1 MEEEAGA
8 EKLLSKGKE
17 ENFDVDRVLDGEGTQ
32 GLGNLHVG
40 GEENLNS
47 VSVSCDF
54 GRELP
59 ELEIQ
64 KGCEARVEE
73 VVVDV
78 FKGSGQ
84 NAEVENRSSK
94 RRKVDDGHIE
104 GGSKN
109 AVDKVKRKFMANK
122 LQGSDRI
129 LRSSF
134 VEKVECDSVAASE
147 ENNNNM
153 EVQNCRST
161 RYGKKLMKLERR
173 SEEQGSEQQLFSG
186 DQKVKRKRGR
196 PRKTE
201 KEVEEVVVSPK
212 IVVSPMKKLKR
223 KRGRPPKLE
232 SEKNHQFV
240 CELRNKK
247 LKRKRGRP
255 RKIDKENDN
264 SLFDELNSELN
275 TLKPKRGRGR
285 PPKLQKSNGALK
297 NEHTEGRKVRLARK
311 LSMKLRN
318 KVRSNVPTDRL
329 SSDKRHIR
337 KEIHMKKTLQAGNDL
352 SQEILEPEATLT
364 ASSKVISCGE
374 KTKKVKKVKKPK
386 IEVDECKRS
395 IAKNLLRER
404 ITEILKTAGW
414 TVQYRPRFNREYKDA
429 VYVSPEGRT
438 HWSITL
444 AYNVLKRHYEEGDGD
459 STVYKTGFI
468 FTPIPDEEIMTLTRV
483 RRAGGE
489 KDGELKKQRRNKK
502 FKMRGIIEN
511 MKCNEKASYSRS
523 PVSKSTKRKR
533 KKAMLHQDVHNS
545 DCNNSL
551 EKGFPSSF
559 RTQNRQRCALLVRN
573 TEETAD
579 SSNDGYLLYNGKRTL
594 LAWMIDLG
602 ILSLDEKVQYMN
614 QRKTRV
620 KLEGRLTR
628 DGIHCSCCDEV
639 ITISK
644 FEMHAGSRVGQ
655 PLENIYVHTGSSLLQ
670 CLLESWNKQN
680 EPQCKGYNF
689 VDVDVEDP
697 NDDTCGICGDGGD
710 LICCDS
716 CPSTFHQSCL
726 DIKKFPSGP
735 WHCLYCSCKVCG
747 QVTIGLHPM
756 DDHHEAA
763 ADVLCKCDLCE
774 EKYHPICVQMNNASG
789 DDVNNPLFCGKKCQ
803 MLHERLQRL
812 LGVRQDMKEGFSW
825 TLIRRSDV
833 DSDVSLCNEVAQK
846 IKCNSELAV
855 ALFVMDE
862 CFLPVIDHRSGINLI
877 HNILYNCGSNFT
889 RLNFSGFYT
898 AILEKDDEV
907 ICAASLR
914 IHGNEL
920 AEMPFIGT
928 RYMYRRQGMCRRFL
942 SAIESV
948 LSSLNVEK
956 LVIPAISEVRDTWIS
971 VFGFKPLDET
981 TKQRMRKMS
990 LLVFPGVE
998 MLQKLLLKDHL
1009 PMECTTLG
1017 EGSISKSPELSEHQT
1032 LEVVANSPEERGS
1045 PCSCLNSCSEGTA
1058 QDGMG
1063 ISGDPA
1069 VIESSVKPN
1078 DKISNGDIDNPTND
1092 VKANNEDFAGNNL
1105 GKRNQKFENSLNS
1118 TCLSCKEDKE
1128 AGQHQTTSLGSTI
1141 SDPEDR
1147 KSELN
1152 GQLDGS
1158 KAINQKSSLEF
1169 PKGTPSVDYQEIAA
1183 EIGIR
1188 SDKLKST
1195 QDEHVNQPKTIS
1207 FSDLPETN
1215 PVHEGHKSTED
1226 EHVNQPKTIC
1236 SSNLPKTN
1244 PVHEGHKSTE
1254 DEHVNQPKTI
1264 CSSNL
1269 PKTNPVHEGHKS
1281 TEDEHVN
1288 QPKTICSS
1296 NLPKTNPVHEGHKS
1310 TEDEHVN
1317 QPKTIC
1323 SSNLPK
1329 TNPVHEGQTV
1339 IFDLEIANGCD
1350 ATLHME
1356 DKTSSPS
1363 EGDRDNAHAVSA
1375 KISSNCH
1382 PTEDVLS

>member
-1 MEEEAGA
+1 MEEETGA
-8 EKLLSKGKE
+8 EKLLRKGKE
-17 ENFDVDRVLDGEGTQ
+17 EDFDFDRVLDGEGTQ
-32 GLGNLHVG
+32 GLRNLYVG
-40 GEENLNS
+40 GEENLIS
-47 VSVSCDF
+47 VSVSCDSE
-54 GRELP
+54 RESL
-59 ELEIQ
+59 ELEIK

-78 FKGSGQ
+78 FKGNGE
-84 NAEVENRSSK
+84 NAEVENRSRK

-104 GGSKN
+104 GGSKK
-109 AVDKVKRKFMANK
+109 VVEKVKRKLMANK
-122 LQGSDRI
+122 LRGSDRI

-134 VEKVECDSVAASE
+134 GVKVECDSVAASE
-147 ENNNNM
+147 ENNSNM

-196 PRKTE
+196 PRKAE
-201 KEVEEVVVSPK
+201 KEAEEVVVSPK

-264 SLFDELNSELN
+264 SLFGELNSELNTLN

-297 NEHTEGRKVRLARK
+297 NEHTEGIKVRLARK

-318 KVRSNVPTDRL
+318 RVRSNVPTDRF

-337 KEIHMKKTLQAGNDL
+337 KAIHMKKTLPAGNDL
-352 SQEILEPEATLT
+352 SQGILEPEATPT
-364 ASSKVISCGE
+364 ASSKVITCGE
-374 KTKKVKKVKKPK
+374 KTREAKKVKKRK
-386 IEVDECKRS
+386 IEADECKRS

-414 TVQYRPRFNREYKDA
+414 TIQYRPRFNREYKDA

-483 RRAGGE
+483 RRAGRE
-489 KDGELKKQRRNKK
+489 KDGELKKQMRNEN
-502 FKMRGIIEN
+502 FKIRGIIEN
-511 MKCNEKASYSRS
+511 MKCNEKASYPRN

-533 KKAMLHQDVHNS
+533 KKALLHHDLHNS
-545 DCNNSL
+545 DHNSL

-559 RTQNRQRCALLVRN
+559 RTQNRKRCALLVRN

-628 DGIHCSCCDEV
+628 DGIHCNCCDEV

-680 EPQCKGYNF
+680 EPPCKGYNF

-726 DIKKFPSGP
+726 DIKNFPSGP
-735 WHCLYCSCKVCG
+735 WHCLYCSCKLCG
-747 QVTIGLHPM
+747 QVTTELHPR

-763 ADVLCKCDLCE
+763 AD
-774 EKYHPICVQMNNASG
+774 MNNASG
-789 DDVNNPLFCGKKCQ
+789 DDVDNPSFCGKKCQ
-803 MLHERLQRL
+803 MLNYMMFQLHERLQML
-812 LGVRQDMKEGFSW
+812 LGVKQDMKEGFSW

-833 DSDVSLCNEVAQK
+833 GSDFSLCSEVVQK

-877 HNILYNCGSNFT
+877 HNILYNCG
-889 RLNFSGFYT
+889 GFYT

-914 IHGNEL
+914 IHGHEL

-942 SAIESV
+942 SAIESA

-956 LVIPAISEVRDTWIS
+956 LVIPAISEVRDTWTS
-971 VFGFKPLDET
+971 VFGFKPLEET
-981 TKQRMRKMS
+981 TKERMRKMS

-998 MLQKLLLKDHL
+998 MLQKSLLKDHL
-1009 PMECTTLG
+1009 SMECTTLG

-1032 LEVVANSPEERGS
+1032 SEVDATSPEETHS
-1045 PCSCLNSCSEGTA
+1045 PCPCLNSCSEGNA
-1058 QDGMG
+1058 KDGLG
-1063 ISGDPA
+1063 ISGEPA

-1078 DKISNGDIDNPTND
+1078 DRVSNGDIDNPTKD
-1092 VKANNEDFAGNNL
+1092 VKANGADVADNNL
-1105 GKRNQKFENSLNS
+1105 GERNQKFENSLNS

-1128 AGQHQTTSLGSTI
+1128 AGQHHTTSLGFTT

-1169 PKGTPSVDYQEIAA
+1169 PKGTASVDYQETAA
-1183 EIGIR
+1183 EIGNH

-1195 QDEHVNQPKTIS
+1195 QDEHVNQPETIS
-1207 FSDLPETN
+1207 
-1215 PVHEGHKSTED
+1215 
-1226 EHVNQPKTIC
+1226 
-1236 SSNLPKTN
+1236 SSKLPKTD
-1244 PVHEGHKSTE
+1244 PVH
-1254 DEHVNQPKTI
+1254 D
-1264 CSSNL
+1264 
-1269 PKTNPVHEGHKS
+1269 
-1281 TEDEHVN
+1281 
-1288 QPKTICSS
+1288 
-1296 NLPKTNPVHEGHKS
+1296 
-1310 TEDEHVN
+1310 
-1317 QPKTIC
+1317 
-1323 SSNLPK
+1323 
-1329 TNPVHEGQTV
+1329 GQAV

-1350 ATLHME
+1350 ATLHMD

-1363 EGDRDNAHAVSA
+1363 EGDRVSE
-1375 KISSNCH
+1375 KNVVDEIVVMVQIENCGFYWTQNSNSH
-1382 PTEDVLS
+1382 

>member
-1 MEEEAGA
+1 MEEETGA
-8 EKLLSKGKE
+8 EKLLRKGKE
-17 ENFDVDRVLDGEGTQ
+17 EDFDFDRVLDGEGTQ
-32 GLGNLHVG
+32 GLRNLYVG
-40 GEENLNS
+40 GEENLIS
-47 VSVSCDF
+47 VSVSCDSE
-54 GRELP
+54 RESL
-59 ELEIQ
+59 ELEIK

-78 FKGSGQ
+78 FKGNGE
-84 NAEVENRSSK
+84 NAEVENRSRK

-104 GGSKN
+104 GGSKK
-109 AVDKVKRKFMANK
+109 VVEKVKRKLMANK
-122 LQGSDRI
+122 LRGSDRI

-134 VEKVECDSVAASE
+134 GVKVECDSVAASE
-147 ENNNNM
+147 ENNSNM

-196 PRKTE
+196 PRKAE
-201 KEVEEVVVSPK
+201 KEAEEVVVSPK

-264 SLFDELNSELN
+264 SLFGELNSELNTLN

-297 NEHTEGRKVRLARK
+297 NEHTEGIKVRLARK

-318 KVRSNVPTDRL
+318 RVRSNVPTDRF

-337 KEIHMKKTLQAGNDL
+337 KAIHMKKTLPAGNDL
-352 SQEILEPEATLT
+352 SQGILEPEATPT
-364 ASSKVISCGE
+364 ASSKVITCGE
-374 KTKKVKKVKKPK
+374 KTREAKKVKKRK
-386 IEVDECKRS
+386 IEADECKRS

-414 TVQYRPRFNREYKDA
+414 TIQYRPRFNREYKDA

-483 RRAGGE
+483 RRAGRE
-489 KDGELKKQRRNKK
+489 KDGELKKQMRNEN
-502 FKMRGIIEN
+502 FKIRGIIEN
-511 MKCNEKASYSRS
+511 MKCNEKASYPRN

-533 KKAMLHQDVHNS
+533 KKALLHHDLHNS
-545 DCNNSL
+545 DHNSL

-559 RTQNRQRCALLVRN
+559 RTQNRKRCALLVRN

-628 DGIHCSCCDEV
+628 DGIHCNCCDEV

-680 EPQCKGYNF
+680 EPPCKGYNF

-726 DIKKFPSGP
+726 DIKNFPSGP
-735 WHCLYCSCKVCG
+735 WHCLYCSCKLCG
-747 QVTIGLHPM
+747 QVTTELHPR

-763 ADVLCKCDLCE
+763 ADVLCKCHLCE

-789 DDVNNPLFCGKKCQ
+789 DDVDNPSFCGKKCQ
-803 MLHERLQRL
+803 MLHERLQML
-812 LGVRQDMKEGFSW
+812 LGVKQDMKEGFSW

-833 DSDVSLCNEVAQK
+833 GSDFSLCSEVVQK

-914 IHGNEL
+914 YVIHGHEL

-942 SAIESV
+942 SAIESA

-956 LVIPAISEVRDTWIS
+956 LVIPAISEVRDTWTS
-971 VFGFKPLDET
+971 VFGFKPLEET
-981 TKQRMRKMS
+981 TKERMRKMS

-998 MLQKLLLKDHL
+998 MLQKSLLKDHL
-1009 PMECTTLG
+1009 SMECTTLG

-1032 LEVVANSPEERGS
+1032 SEVDATSPEETHS
-1045 PCSCLNSCSEGTA
+1045 PCPCLNSCSEGNA
-1058 QDGMG
+1058 KDGLG
-1063 ISGDPA
+1063 ISGEPA
-1069 VIESSVKPN
+1069 VIESSVKPK
-1078 DKISNGDIDNPTND
+1078 DRVSNGDIDNPTKD
-1092 VKANNEDFAGNNL
+1092 VKANGADVADNNL
-1105 GKRNQKFENSLNS
+1105 GERNQKFENSLNS

-1128 AGQHQTTSLGSTI
+1128 AGQHHTTSLGFTT

-1169 PKGTPSVDYQEIAA
+1169 PKGTASVDYQETAA
-1183 EIGIR
+1183 EIGNH
-1188 SDKLKST
+1188 SNKLKST
-1195 QDEHVNQPKTIS
+1195 QDEHVNQPETIS
-1207 FSDLPETN
+1207 
-1215 PVHEGHKSTED
+1215 
-1226 EHVNQPKTIC
+1226 
-1236 SSNLPKTN
+1236 SSKLPKTD
-1244 PVHEGHKSTE
+1244 PVH
-1254 DEHVNQPKTI
+1254 D
-1264 CSSNL
+1264 
-1269 PKTNPVHEGHKS
+1269 
-1281 TEDEHVN
+1281 
-1288 QPKTICSS
+1288 
-1296 NLPKTNPVHEGHKS
+1296 
-1310 TEDEHVN
+1310 
-1317 QPKTIC
+1317 
-1323 SSNLPK
+1323 
-1329 TNPVHEGQTV
+1329 GQAV

-1350 ATLHME
+1350 ATLHMD

-1363 EGDRDNAHAVSA
+1363 EGDKGNAHCVSA
-1375 KISSNCH
+1375 EVSSNCH
-1382 PTEDVLS
+1382 PTEEDVLS